1 MQITIDPLTSADIIG
16 LLQQHLDDMYANSPA
31 ESVHALD
38 LDKLRQPEITFWSAR
53 QDGELL
59 GCLALKV
66 LDSDHAELKSMRT
79 APAARGKGV
88 ASALLQYA
96 LAQAAE
102 RGIRQVSLETGTMDY
117 FTAARSLYRKFGFVS
132 CEPFADYSLDPNSA
146 FMTLPIQ
153 KLVTE

>member
-16 LLQQHLDDMYANSPA
+16 LLQQHLDDMYATSPA

-53 QDGELL
+53 KDDELL

-66 LDSDHAELKSMRT
+66 LDGDHAELKSMRT

-88 ASALLQYA
+88 ASALLQHA
-96 LAQAAE
+96 LLHARAQ
-102 RGIRQVSLETGTMDY
+102 GLRQVSLETGTMAY
-117 FTAARSLYRKFGFVS
+117 FAAARSLYRKFGFS
-132 CEPFADYSLDPNSA
+132 DCPPFADYQLDPNSA
-146 FMTLPIQ
+146 FMTLH
-153 KLVTE
+153 L